1 MTSILK
7 KAFDEASKLPEIEQN
22 ALARWILEELK
33 AERKWEKLLAESE
46 DFLHDLAMEALKE
59 ETSGKNTDLTEDRL

>member
-46 DFLHDLAMEALKE
+46 DFLHDLAMEALKDE
-59 ETSGKNTDLTEDRL
+59 ASGKNTDLTEDRL